1 MVIKSYN
8 FKFIDSNVLCRKL
21 LQHVELAS
29 SSTLGWRSTILSPG
43 LCGGWFKPCDRGILV
58 TLPRSQ
64 DLNELLYIPCTSHT
78 TFIMNQLYSSK
89 LLWVF
94 HSKQGFS
101 GCN

>member
-58 TLPRSQ
+58 TPTASITGLKRTAVYP
-64 DLNELLYIPCTSHT
+64 LYISYHFHHEP
-78 TFIMNQLYSSK
+78 ISSK
-89 LLWVF
+89 LLRAF